1 MNEEEKESF
10 KFLKDVCKAG
20 FNSRI
25 LGSYD
30 LKNILN
36 IIEKQQDEIESYKE
50 RYENMKWYF
59 DNQKNN
65 LIHKNRIKE
74 KIKLLKDI
82 KKAYCYKQL
91 TEDYLK
97 GAIEQLEELLA
108 NGQES
113 DQEGGQEDE

>member
-1 MNEEEKESF
+1 MNEEEKKTF
-10 KFLKDVCKAG
+10 KFLKNIYKLNFKSCTLENID
-20 FNSRI
+20 I
-25 LGSYD
+25 
-30 LKNILN
+30 KNIVN
-36 IIEKQQDEIESYKE
+36 IIEKQQDEIESFKE

-59 DNQKNN
+59 DNQKDN

-74 KIKLLKDI
+74 KIKLLKDR

-108 NGQES
+108 SGQES